1 MRILHSLL
9 INTYTPHRGTPK
21 YIKQILTDINR
32 ELDNKTITLG
42 DFNTLMKSQI
52 IQIESQ

>member
-9 INTYTPHRGTPK
+9 INTCTPHRGTPK
-21 YIKQILTDINR
+21 YIKHILTDINR
-32 ELDNKTITLG
+32 ELDNKTITVG